1 MPLCI
6 IVEDHEDT
14 REGYAEFL
22 GVSGFST
29 LTAASADELF
39 ALTADRAP
47 DVIVLDLKLPRIDG
61 WEVTRRLK
69 ADPRLR
75 HVPIVAVSGCV
86 LPAERENAREAGCDV
101 FLPKPC
107 DPDDIVREARRLVE
121 QSRGG

>member
-1 MPLCI
+1 
-6 IVEDHEDT
+6 VKAT
-14 REGYAEFL
+14 RR
-22 GVSGFST
+22 
-29 LTAASADELF
+29 AASADELF
-39 ALTADRAP
+39 ALTADGAP
-47 DVIVLDLKLPRIDG
+47 DVIVLDLQLPRIDG

-86 LPAERENAREAGCDV
+86 LPSERENAREAGCDV